1 MPTARSRIGSIKV
14 PANAQREIASDLD
27 LWHQLPKTIRPI

>member
-1 MPTARSRIGSIKV
+1 VAHPLNQVLADAR
-14 PANAQREIASDLD
+14 REIAPSLD